1 MTAQKA
7 THERLRRRLLI
18 ASAVIAGTY
27 FGIFIAAERDMAGE
41 RAARRY
47 LGDQLYTEIRGSGS
61 PVVFIA
67 GLQGSTKYWGTAF
80 DGLAGEHRLIFV
92 DALGFGRSPWPREI
106 DYTLDDQVTW
116 LRCTL
121 AAKGAT
127 QNVTIVAHSFGTII
141 AAAYAARF
149 PEEVSKVVLLG
160 TPIFAN
166 QQQARARI
174 RNMSRLGALFTFNK
188 TLANL
193 TCMTMCAFR
202 PVLRRV
208 LPVLRPGLDPAVVAD
223 SVLHDL
229 PAVEGSVNRI
239 LLQEKVEDSLRR
251 IGPKA
256 VLIHG
261 RNDAVTPIEDARRVA
276 AATGAALIEVSG
288 NHQQYFDG
296 GVETIERAI
305 DAKVTVL
312 KESP

>member
-1 MTAQKA
+1 MTPPSKPKRA
-7 THERLRRRLLI
+7 RVRRRLLL
-18 ASAVIAGTY
+18 ASVVIAGSVVAVY
-27 FGIFIAAERDMAGE
+27 VAAEIDMARE
-41 RAARRY
+41 RRARGY
-47 LGDQLYTEIRGSGS
+47 LGDQLYTEIRGTGD

-80 DGLAGEHRLIFV
+80 DGLGSEHRLIFV

-106 DYTLDDQVTW
+106 DYTLDDQVAW
-116 LRCTL
+116 LRRTL
-121 AAKGAT
+121 VARGAT
-127 QNVTIVAHSFGTII
+127 QNVTFVAHSFGTII

-149 PEEVSKVVLLG
+149 PEDVLKVVLLG

-166 QQQARARI
+166 EQQARERI
-174 RNMSRLGALFTFNK
+174 RNMTKLGALFTFNK

-208 LPVLRPGLDPAVVAD
+208 LPALRPALDPAVVAD

-239 LLQEKVEDSLRR
+239 LLQEKVQDSLRR
-251 IGPKA
+251 LGPRA

-296 GVETIERAI
+296 GVETIHRAI
-305 DAKVTVL
+305 HGEK
-312 KESP
+312 P

>member
-1 MTAQKA
+1 MIAPSKPKRA
-7 THERLRRRLLI
+7 RVRRRLLL
-18 ASAVIAGTY
+18 ASVVIAGSVVAVY
-27 FGIFIAAERDMAGE
+27 VAAEIDMARE
-41 RAARRY
+41 RRARGY
-47 LGDQLYTEIRGSGS
+47 LGDQLYTEIRGTGN
-61 PVVFIA
+61 PLVFIA

-80 DGLAGEHRLIFV
+80 DGLGSEHRLIFV

-106 DYTLDDQVTW
+106 DYTLDDQVAW
-116 LRCTL
+116 LRRTL
-121 AAKGAT
+121 VAKGAT
-127 QNVTIVAHSFGTII
+127 QNVTFVAHSFGTII

-149 PEEVSKVVLLG
+149 PEDVLKVVLLG

-166 QQQARARI
+166 EQQARERI
-174 RNMSRLGALFTFNK
+174 RNMTKLGALFTFNK

-208 LPVLRPGLDPAVVAD
+208 LPALRPALDPDVVAD

-239 LLQEKVEDSLRR
+239 LLQENVQGSLRR
-251 IGPKA
+251 IGPRA

-276 AATGAALIEVSG
+276 AATGATLIEVSG

-296 GVETIERAI
+296 GVETIHRAI
-305 DAKVTVL
+305 HG
-312 KESP
+312 ENP

>member
-1 MTAQKA
+1 MIAPSKPKRA
-7 THERLRRRLLI
+7 RVRRRLLL
-18 ASAVIAGTY
+18 ASVVIAGSVVAVY
-27 FGIFIAAERDMAGE
+27 VAAEIDMARE
-41 RAARRY
+41 RRARGY
-47 LGDQLYTEIRGSGS
+47 LGDQLYTEIRGTGD

-80 DGLAGEHRLIFV
+80 DGLGSEHRLIFV

-106 DYTLDDQVTW
+106 DYTLDDQVAW
-116 LRCTL
+116 LRRTL
-121 AAKGAT
+121 VARGAMR
-127 QNVTIVAHSFGTII
+127 NVTFVAHSFGTII

-149 PEEVSKVVLLG
+149 PEDVLKVVLLG

-166 QQQARARI
+166 EQQARERI
-174 RNMSRLGALFTFNK
+174 RNMTRLGALFTFNK

-239 LLQEKVEDSLRR
+239 LLQENVQGSLRR
-251 IGPKA
+251 IGPRA

-276 AATGAALIEVSG
+276 AATGATLIEVSG

-296 GVETIERAI
+296 GVETIHRAI
-305 DAKVTVL
+305 HGEK
-312 KESP
+312 P